1 MKCFLSIDPGLT
13 VLELKAYRHCAHS
26 IVPDVIDIL
35 FVEKL
40 LTCGTQEFQFR
51 AAEDVVEDLLS
62 VLDVIVVLPPLYLC
76 VEGHGDLP

>member
-26 IVPDVIDIL
+26 IVPDVIDIDIL

-51 AAEDVVEDLLS
+51 AAEDLLS